1 MPRSRRD
8 EYAEASRA
16 ALIAAARRRS
26 FGKFGYDAV
35 ALQQIADAARL
46 TTGAIYHHFGGKRG
60 LFEEVARGVERHIM
74 EAVVNGAQRHAGLWE
89 RLTAGIDGLL
99 EVASNPGIQQ
109 IVFRDAP
116 VVIGVA
122 SWREIEGEYA
132 YGLLRSGLHQLQDAG
147 LLAPVG
153 PDIAASILLGALIEA
168 ATVVANSSDKGLA
181 LVDARLTISMM
192 LRGLRSENPERG

>member
-1 MPRSRRD
+1 MLRSRRD
-8 EYAEASRA
+8 EYAAASRA
-16 ALIAAARRRS
+16 ALIAAARRS
-26 FGKFGYDAV
+26 FGKYGYDAV
-35 ALQQIADAARL
+35 SLQQIADAARL

-60 LFEEVARGVERHIM
+60 LFEDVARGVEQHIM
-74 EAVVNGAQRHAGLWE
+74 EAVVNGALRHAALWE
-89 RLTAGIDGLL
+89 QLTAGIDGLL

-122 SWREIEGEYA
+122 RWREIEGEYA
-132 YGLLRSGLHQLQDAG
+132 YGLLRNGLHQLRDAG

-168 ATVVANSSDKGLA
+168 ATVVANAPDKGLA
-181 LVDARLTISMM
+181 LVDARQTIAAM
-192 LRGLRSENPERG
+192 LCGLRSANS